1 MGIEIYIQGYSADG
15 PHGVSRNDV
24 LSLFNLHE
32 ATADQ
37 SGFYPLV
44 YDGETQCH
52 LTLQIRA
59 DIAEVVCIHRPT
71 DHPALWQ
78 AMYELLKTGPYVLFA
93 PGGNQPLIGRIEV
106 RAWLPEDMIASLGEP
121 ALVKAPQDMQPLLFG
136 DTG

>member
-1 MGIEIYIQGYSADG
+1 MGIEIYFQGYNQDG
-15 PHGVSRNDV
+15 PYGVSRNHV

-32 ATADQ
+32 ATADEF
-37 SGFYPLV
+37 GFYPLV
-44 YDGETQCH
+44 YDGEAQCH
-52 LTLQIRA
+52 LTLQGRA

-93 PGGNQPLIGRIEV
+93 PGGNQPLIGRSEV
-106 RAWLPEDMIASLGEP
+106 RTWLPEDMIASLGEP
-121 ALVKAPQDMQPLLFG
+121 ALVKAPEDMQRFLFG